1 MERLK
6 NLKRENAR
14 LAELSLENMETIR
27 ELREDKSFLKKHYK
41 ARTRR
46 IQEIKKKLE
55 KERKLREKER
65 EKVERESEL
74 RAKETEKVERE
85 RKYTKQAR
93 DQNEQV
99 IKERDEIK
107 TE

>member
-55 KERKLREKER
+55 KERKLREKET
-65 EKVERESEL
+65 EKVERESEF
-74 RAKETEKVERE
+74 RAKE